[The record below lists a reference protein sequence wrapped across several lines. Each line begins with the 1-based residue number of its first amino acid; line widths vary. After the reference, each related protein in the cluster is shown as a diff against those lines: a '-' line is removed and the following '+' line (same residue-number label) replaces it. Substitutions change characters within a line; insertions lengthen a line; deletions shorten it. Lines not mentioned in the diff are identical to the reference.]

1 MVSEPPTGEPD
12 AGNLPVRFGGRAK
25 LIFVPTPILAR
36 EPVGLWSRFRPVGPG
51 GPSPGFSLG
60 LEFGHFFVAGR
71 SAARF
76 FSLSDGL
83 EHQIQGGGLNRQGL
97 LPGWG

>member
-1 MVSEPPTGEPD
+1 LLLRS
-12 AGNLPVRFGGRAK
+12 N
-25 LIFVPTPILAR
+25 
-36 EPVGLWSRFRPVGPG
+36 
-51 GPSPGFSLG
+51 

>member
-1 MVSEPPTGEPD
+1 VLVGFEGGFGPKGL
-12 AGNLPVRFGGRAK
+12 GNLAQ
-25 LIFVPTPILAR
+25 A
-36 EPVGLWSRFRPVGPG
+36 
-51 GPSPGFSLG
+51 FSLG

>member
-1 MVSEPPTGEPD
+1 MYCNSLSGPS
-12 AGNLPVRFGGRAK
+12 GRSRSKSPGLGLTAQ
-25 LIFVPTPILAR
+25 VC
-36 EPVGLWSRFRPVGPG
+36 VGFWSQFRPEGPWEL
-51 GPSPGFSLG
+51 SPGFSLG